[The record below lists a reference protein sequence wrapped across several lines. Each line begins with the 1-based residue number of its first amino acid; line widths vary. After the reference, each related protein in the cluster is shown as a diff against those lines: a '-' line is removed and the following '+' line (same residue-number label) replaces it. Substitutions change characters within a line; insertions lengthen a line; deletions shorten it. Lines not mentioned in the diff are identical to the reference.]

1 MCQPTGKLQW
11 DRQAVVGQWASYRNK
26 GCVDGHCVQLGA
38 IAWGWP
44 PAWQTSA
51 ASAATSSCCSV
62 AFSALCAAAA
72 ACSAAAVKF
81 TADRTRW
88 AARSAS
94 LALLRGP
101 STCRRLSLTPATL
114 MLSSF
119 QMRAVLRVDQLEQ
132 FLRALSIRSAVQLL
146 STRVRWSSRAHQR
159 RGAHTRLACIQALLA
174 YTPGAPALMTT
185 SLTPSRQRTPLLGAP
200 AALLAARV
208 RNSCASLGSSHLEEC
223 HIYIKINR
231 FLSRFALYKVLE
243 ALFTP

>member
-1 MCQPTGKLQW
+1 MCQPTGKLRW

-72 ACSAAAVKF
+72 ACSAAAAKF

-146 STRVRWSSRAHQR
+146 STRVGWSSRAHQR
-159 RGAHTRLACIQALLA
+159 RAYTPCLHTSLACIHALCSSVDDDLFDA
-174 YTPGAPALMTT
+174 LKAANASAWRSGSAPRRA
-185 SLTPSRQRTPLLGAP
+185 
-200 AALLAARV
+200 
-208 RNSCASLGSSHLEEC
+208 CA
-223 HIYIKINR
+223 
-231 FLSRFALYKVLE
+231 
-243 ALFTP
+243 

>member
-1 MCQPTGKLQW
+1 M
-11 DRQAVVGQWASYRNK
+11 VGQWASYRNK

-72 ACSAAAVKF
+72 ACSAAAAKS

-159 RGAHTRLACIQALLA
+159 REYTPCLHTSLACIHALCSSVDDDLIDA
-174 YTPGAPALMTT
+174 LKAANNASAWRSGSAPPNVCVLTAAQVLGLHT
-185 SLTPSRQRTPLLGAP
+185 SKNAT
-200 AALLAARV
+200 
-208 RNSCASLGSSHLEEC
+208 
-223 HIYIKINR
+223 YISK
-231 FLSRFALYKVLE
+231 
-243 ALFTP
+243 